1 MKLLKFYAAFF
12 LLYVGMGTSLALAQD
27 TPPIIILKEESTT
40 GKYMD
45 TIPAMGPAIVDVNSI
60 IHLRLDLAALEEEM
74 FRYQGV
80 KGSDARLKELNALN
94 KVLRNQ
100 NEILELINRKF
111 RGSKQPVLKD
121 YQDLAEQSNYLL
133 TGLQENLSDEIYE
146 ELTSPE
152 MEDQFSSFEGPYIVF
167 VINFLEGKAEQLR
180 KSLLADVSVDG
191 KVDSSLMI
199 YFRLGAFI
207 KNKNGGRPVHV
218 ENFDNIS
225 TDAYIELS
233 RFSPPVSDAQ
243 KTALIQTKLLND
255 SIQENTAQATAFFR
269 NVVKAKV
276 NQLFPSD
283 SSKVKL
289 KTAYSSSLAVLN
301 KKAETKPAAQ
311 VLLENELNLNKVEQ
325 FYTLATD
332 TYRKFAD
339 NFPQGIFQEYRDN
352 NFDTIFDEFEQLVI
366 NSYEALNGDITLYQQ
381 TPTTFRSGGENPG
394 LERLQEVDHSYSDY
408 VNATKKDISAIQTIF
423 TDVKNML
430 NPFRK
435 SSIKNEAF
443 TEQITRFTAGRIP
456 ATGYIELKSIGE
468 RNAGDEILIKAT
480 LERGRNRGNPNFEQK
495 EVFRRYITMER
506 IAIHIRMS
514 GSVILANPYNRGN
527 NDKITLTNRFQFAP
541 NYGIFLKWGSRKSR
555 FYNDFLSFGLGLGF
569 SSPDFNLDGTPEFGA
584 GIISTALKDLFSV
597 GWGWNF
603 GVDAPYVFMGFNIP
617 FTIGGLQS
625 ATPGF

>member
-1 MKLLKFYAAFF
+1 MKLLKYYAVFF
-12 LLYVGMGTSLALAQD
+12 LLYIGIGTSLALAQD
-27 TPPIIILKEESTT
+27 TPPVIILKEESTT
-40 GKYMD
+40 GRYMD
-45 TIPAMGPAIVDVNSI
+45 TIPATGPAIVDVNSI
-60 IHLRLDLAALEEEM
+60 IHLRLDLAALEDEM

-80 KGSDARLKELNALN
+80 TGSDARLKELNALN
-94 KVLRNQ
+94 TVLRNQ

-121 YQDLAEQSNYLL
+121 YQELAEQSNYLL

-152 MEDQFSSFEGPYIVF
+152 MEDQFLSFEGPYIVF

-180 KSLLADVSVDG
+180 KSLMANLNIDG
-191 KVDSSLMI
+191 KADSSLMI

-225 TDAYIELS
+225 TDSYIELA

-243 KTALIQTKLLND
+243 KRALIQTKLLND
-255 SIQENTAQATAFFR
+255 SIQENTAQASAFFGQ
-269 NVVKAKV
+269 VVKAKI
-276 NQLFPSD
+276 NHLFPSD

-289 KTAYSSSLAVLN
+289 KTEYSSSLVVLN
-301 KKAETKPAAQ
+301 KKPETKPAAQ
-311 VLLENELNLNKVEQ
+311 ILLENELNLSKVEQ

-332 TYRKFAD
+332 TYQQFAGS
-339 NFPQGIFQEYRDN
+339 FPQGIFQEDS
-352 NFDTIFDEFEQLVI
+352 NFETVFDDFEKLLI
-366 NSYEALNGDITLYQQ
+366 NAYEKFNGDVTLYQQ
-381 TPTTFRSGGENPG
+381 TGGTRSVSAEKPG
-394 LERLQEVDHSYSDY
+394 LDHLQKVDHSYNNY
-408 VNATKKDISAIQTIF
+408 VTSTQADISAIRTIF

-443 TEQITRFTAGRIP
+443 TDRVTRFTAGRIP
-456 ATGYIELKSIGE
+456 ATGYIELKAIGE
-468 RNAGDEILIKAT
+468 RSAGDEILIKAT
-480 LERGRNRGNPNFEQK
+480 IERGRNRGNPNFEQK

-506 IAIHIRMS
+506 IAVHIRMS

-603 GVDAPYVFMGFNIP
+603 GVDSPYLFMGFNIP